1 MVVTVDSARK
11 VTKNFPI
18 IPYPAQQCCI
28 AHHPRE
34 LQKQGGGQQPF
45 GESGVIFILR

>member
-28 AHHPRE
+28 AHTPRE
-34 LQKQGGGQQPF
+34 LQKQEEGSNHLAGA
-45 GESGVIFILR
+45 VLYLY